1 MPMRLPDAL
10 RAMTDKIEDITR
22 STVEATVALAR
33 EIERS
38 VAEQPGNSTD
48 MFLLPSVKAVLQQ
61 HIKTSLNQTPYCSGA
76 GFASHIAST
85 PTSQEFW
92 VLEWWY
98 KRADGVEQVNLD
110 LDQATQQRL
119 DFRTF
124 EWFRHS
130 PPDGQAYI
138 HGPYVDYICNTS
150 YTLTS
155 AVPVYSK
162 GQFMGVAAIDM
173 LVSRIEDELLATA
186 RQQQVV
192 LTNLDKRIFFST
204 VPRYRVG
211 DLLDT
216 TPLTLCYQ
224 SDYFRLYQA

>member
-1 MPMRLPDAL
+1 MRLPDAL

-22 STVEATVALAR
+22 STVEATVKLAQ
-33 EIERS
+33 EIQQS
-38 VAEQPGNSTD
+38 VADQPGSSTD
-48 MFLLPSVKAVLQQ
+48 MFLLPSVKSVIQQ
-61 HIKTSLNQTPYCSGA
+61 HIKTSLSQTPYCSGA

-85 PTSQEFW
+85 PTTQEFW

-173 LVSRIEDELLATA
+173 LVSRIEDELLATP
-186 RQQQVV
+186 RQQPVV

-204 VPRYRVG
+204 LPRYRVG

-216 TPLTLCYQ
+216 STLQQCYE
-224 SDYFRLYQA
+224 SDYFRLYQK